1 MYLYLIRKKN
11 WIGHIMRADSLQKV
25 RMERREEG
33 KRKTETHALDDGVRI
48 RETRRKAR
56 KREELSRSTF

>member
-1 MYLYLIRKKN
+1 
-11 WIGHIMRADSLQKV
+11 MRADSLQKV